1 MVGCRSSGRRPI
13 LNLSYR
19 LAIKVDGLRL
29 ILQCRWGR
37 RGGFVQRDCELG
49 KRISRGTRPMLLCS
63 SGAGGEAQRVGRQ
76 PGTNRISSARP
87 GSFLR
92 RAARCQEPP
101 DRTAPGRA
109 ATAATRPARG
119 SVWAFTALN
128 TCCAFSC
135 PTAAVYS
142 SGPSPAA
149 RPPYP
154 RPAREHPDRPPV
166 VPLQIPRQVVGL
178 DWSQRRDEREPPRL
192 DLRGSISRV
201 VDQPG
206 RGGGAPRPLP
216 GEHPRVG
223 QPQDQLC
230 HRPGRGCVERFVVGW
245 LSHAE
250 RREQLGHRL
259 DQPERALFH
268 ADGDR
273 LLREP
278 QPQGRVLMPGS
289 STGTTR

>member
-1 MVGCRSSGRRPI
+1 MTVTWIARPMCYPSGRSSHFAWYQRIVGCRSSGRRPI
-13 LNLSYR
+13 LNLSHR
-19 LAIKVDGLRL
+19 LAIKVDSLRL

-119 SVWAFTALN
+119 SVWASTAPN

-135 PTAAVYS
+135 STAAMYS
-142 SGPSPAA
+142 FRPQPGSCASTPAA
-149 RPPYP
+149 R
-154 RPAREHPDRPPV
+154 
-166 VPLQIPRQVVGL
+166 
-178 DWSQRRDEREPPRL
+178 
-192 DLRGSISRV
+192 SRNT
-201 VDQPG
+201 PI
-206 RGGGAPRPLP
+206 
-216 GEHPRVG
+216 
-223 QPQDQLC
+223 
-230 HRPGRGCVERFVVGW
+230 
-245 LSHAE
+245 
-250 RREQLGHRL
+250 GHR
-259 DQPERALFH
+259 
-268 ADGDR
+268 
-273 LLREP
+273 
-278 QPQGRVLMPGS
+278 
-289 STGTTR
+289 